1 MNRLV
6 LTLAVVACAAAPARA
21 QMVPRPFPTE
31 TPASSFT
38 PLSTPAPQIGPPMA
52 VDNVLADSI
61 EYDGKPVQA
70 VGTVRNLRTDTTPG
84 GPVLQFDLCGHR
96 CILVLDATNATVADN
111 ATATITGTFH
121 RHFTRGRFSQDDILL
136 DIPGGPP
143 PYDSQNWRRGLEG
156 NFPPT
161 PRP

>member
-1 MNRLV
+1 MKRLV
-6 LTLAVVACAAAPARA
+6 LTLAVIACGSAPAMA

-31 TPASSFT
+31 TPASSFM
-38 PLSTPAPQIGPPMA
+38 PLSTPAPQIGPPTA

-61 EYDGKPVQA
+61 EYDNKPVRA
-70 VGTVRNLRTDTTPG
+70 VGIVLNLRTDATPSG
-84 GPVLQFDLCGHR
+84 SVLQFDLCGHR
-96 CILVLDATNATVADN
+96 CVHVLDATNPTLVAG

-121 RHFTRGRFSQDDILL
+121 RHFTRGRFSQDDVLL
-136 DIPGGPP
+136 NIPGGPP
-143 PYDSQNWRRGLEG
+143 HDDSQDWRRGLEG